1 VRNNF
6 VNQKKIRVPKSDGVG
21 KMTKMKLECSCW
33 TSIVVRNKKRKIQEN
48 KKSDVIRKTI
58 LKKKK

>member
-1 VRNNF
+1 M
-6 VNQKKIRVPKSDGVG
+6 NQKKIRVPKSDGVG

-48 KKSDVIRKTI
+48 KTSDVIRKTI
-58 LKKKK
+58 IKKKK